1 MDETSRDAVVGR
13 LKELSLRGGSHEMLS
28 TICRAVRPSHHGW
41 TERECEELRKDLIRL
56 IGVPEADGGP
66 DIRHD
71 SDRIEEVFVPF
82 VDEAEIASDGPV
94 PGESITEPMRDWVSC
109 HRNTSTALTTYP
121 AQFPLVGVTDKDV
134 LVRLDAVDREHVW
147 RLQQLHMS
155 MNERNSRT
163 ETELDEALEELRR
176 AKAKLQEADSMLGMC
191 IRLPLASDNEPIRV
205 GDVLE
210 DGEYAFV
217 VDSVTKY
224 ADGAWSISDENGV
237 AWAACDVRHRRN
249 PTVEDV
255 LFEFA
260 RFWSDEELTDIEHL
274 QPHAAQTIAEYAK
287 RLRLA
292 EER

>member
-56 IGVPEADGGP
+56 IGVPEADGGA
-66 DIRHD
+66 DIRAD
-71 SDRIEEVFVPF
+71 ADRVEEVFVPF
-82 VDEAEIASDGPV
+82 VDESEIAPDGPV
-94 PGESITEPMRDWVSC
+94 LGESITEPMRDWVAN
-109 HRNTSTALTTYP
+109 HLDKTTALTTYP

-134 LVRLDAVDREHVW
+134 LIRLDAVDREHVW
-147 RLQQLHMS
+147 RMQQLRMS

-176 AKAKLQEADSMLGMC
+176 AKDKLQDADSMLGMC

-237 AWAACDVRHRRN
+237 AWAACDVRHRREL
-249 PTVEDV
+249 TVEELLTKVIEEAVGYGDAHTTAALEAV
-255 LFEFA
+255 LK
-260 RFWSDEELTDIEHL
+260 
-274 QPHAAQTIAEYAK
+274 YAD